1 MKGFYLINIALL
13 WLLLGKFWCVN
24 ATVCEYCGKDF
35 KSLGRH
41 VWRCKHRVGHS
52 SQTENEG
59 QRNEERSS
67 NTETS
72 QANVNV
78 EIGLVG
84 ECVNFKC
91 YCGRIFSSRRSLTL
105 HRRSCFVENNV
116 GTLSDLFVEIN
127 SSDRAIVDEVST
139 GMPSPVFVSP
149 KPSLLVGV
157 KLPRTQ
163 SEWDR
168 ANEYFSTQLNTSREL
183 GDLNMEIAHLN
194 RMWAYFNDNYGQV
207 KPRSKFNQYNTMSKS
222 KLKKILRN
230 LKLRC
235 GNVEEIRYVSKL
247 LRKKLRS
254 QDHVRNYEE
263 ELSKDFWKFCKGEFE
278 QAESQQPNFDESTC
292 YDYFKNV
299 FLEKFKIRQFNFP
312 SWLKPFPV
320 ASIDFDLECPTYR
333 EITKI
338 IRKMKSSGSPCPID
352 QISIIPFKRCPILR
366 TQL

>member
-13 WLLLGKFWCVN
+13 WLLLGKFWCVK

-194 RMWAYFNDNYGQV
+194 RMMWAYFNDNYGQV
-207 KPRSKFNQYNTMSKS
+207 KPRSKFN
-222 KLKKILRN
+222 
-230 LKLRC
+230 
-235 GNVEEIRYVSKL
+235 
-247 LRKKLRS
+247 
-254 QDHVRNYEE
+254 YEE
-263 ELSKDFWKFCKGEFE
+263 ELSKDFWKFFKGEFE

-299 FLEKFKIRQFNFP
+299 F
-312 SWLKPFPV
+312 W
-320 ASIDFDLECPTYR
+320 
-333 EITKI
+333 
-338 IRKMKSSGSPCPID
+338 KSSKFVNLTFHHG
-352 QISIIPFKRCPILR
+352 
-366 TQL
+366 